1 MLERLKDKTILLLE
15 DNVEFA
21 ANTIVLLQVFV
32 HTVHHAQT
40 ISEAYQ
46 ILNADT
52 IDIII
57 CDIKLKN
64 ENGLDFIRD
73 FREKDNVTPILII
86 SGHKDEEFLFRAIPL
101 RLTGY
106 LLKPIK
112 YETLMDSLSR
122 CVEAIDTYQMK
133 KIELK
138 EGWYYDNENK
148 CLQKEGQIYT
158 LNKKEALFM
167 ELLSENRDRLLTK
180 EMINAAVWQFEA
192 MSDSAITNFILRI
205 RRRFGKNFIY
215 TLPDIGY
222 RLKTF
227 QFCTVFSGNFVAHL
241 KP

>member
-1 MLERLKDKTILLLE
+1 MLERLKDKTILFLE

-21 ANTIVLLQVFV
+21 ANTIALLQVFV
-32 HTVHHAQT
+32 RSVYHAKN
-40 ISEAYQ
+40 ISEAHQ
-46 ILNADT
+46 ILHSDA

-57 CDIKLKN
+57 CDVKLKN
-64 ENGLDFIRD
+64 ENGLNFIRD
-73 FREKDNVTPILII
+73 FREKNSATPILII

-101 RLTGY
+101 RLTAY

-112 YETLMDSLSR
+112 YETLIDALISCLEVIDS
-122 CVEAIDTYQMK
+122 YQIK

-138 EGWYYDNENK
+138 EGWYYDTENK
-148 CLQKEGQIYT
+148 CLHKEGEGYN

-167 ELLSENRDRLLTK
+167 ELLAQNRDRLITK
-180 EMINAAVWQFEA
+180 EMINAAVWQFEV

-222 RLKTF
+222 RLKT
-227 QFCTVFSGNFVAHL
+227 
-241 KP
+241 